1 MSDAIDNNLQTI
13 QRLWQQTEEVLSE
26 WTGEGNLQ
34 VPVLLGMM
42 AVRFNWN
49 EKQVRDFDPMIRF
62 HLRNHPDWYMTRGV
76 KGGIQRASER
86 QKKEAALQARA
97 LVKQQMQAVLDAKMA
112 NNVIPDSPESDE
124 KSDEE
129 SDN

>member
-112 NNVIPDSPESDE
+112 SNTVLDSSESG
-124 KSDEE
+124 EE